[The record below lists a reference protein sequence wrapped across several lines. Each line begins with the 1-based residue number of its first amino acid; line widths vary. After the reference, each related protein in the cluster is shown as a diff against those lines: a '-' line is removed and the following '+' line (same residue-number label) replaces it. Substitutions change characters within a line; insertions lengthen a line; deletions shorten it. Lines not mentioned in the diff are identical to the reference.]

1 MSLIDTDYLNELK
14 KKRRKSQKE
23 IVHTRVSNQEHLD
36 LKLLDEP
43 LGYYTIL
50 TIFLI

>member
-1 MSLIDTDYLNELK
+1 MK
-14 KKRRKSQKE
+14 KITKKL
-23 IVHTRVSNQEHLD
+23 VYTWVSNQEPLD